1 MIDTQSIDQLNGH
14 RAHHQNGG
22 RSVPALPT
30 FTFQDTGR
38 TVGIRQ
44 KVSPYFG
51 KKLRKRYEA
60 EHPEPKPP
68 TIFIPNDDQGNG
80 IHEEDVTDAKYVAAH
95 AEWLK
100 ELGVFAFEETLKY
113 IFAVCIDPGTI
124 DQEAVD
130 AHKKYAGNDDNEDD
144 VTIYLKYICPGSQ
157 QDLTE
162 LAQFAATRSQ
172 PTQEQINEKVLS
184 FRGQVPE

>member
-1 MIDTQSIDQLNGH
+1 MIDTSSIEQSNGY

-51 KKLRKRYEA
+51 DKLRNRFTA

-68 TIFIPNDDQGNG
+68 VIFVPNDDQGNG
-80 IHEEDVTDAKYVAAH
+80 IHEEDVTDPKYVAAH
-95 AEWLK
+95 AKWLND
-100 ELGVFAFEETLKY
+100 LGGFAFEETLKY

-124 DQEAVD
+124 DEDAVD
-130 AHKKYAGNDDNEDD
+130 AHIAYAGNEDNEDK
-144 VTIYLKYICPGSQ
+144 VTIYLKYICPGSR
-157 QDLTE
+157 QDLAE
-162 LAQFAATRSQ
+162 LAQFVATRSQ